1 MKDISA
7 TVFAILFVIIS
18 LLALLSADP
27 FPSGMDFTSLNN
39 QGAVSELGMRFAFKK
54 VRYTGS

>member
-18 LLALLSADP
+18 LLTLLLADP
-27 FPSGMDFTSLNN
+27 FPSGVDFTSLNN
-39 QGAVSELGMRFAFKK
+39 QRAVSELGMRFAFK
-54 VRYTGS
+54 R

>member
-18 LLALLSADP
+18 LLAVLSADP
-27 FPSGMDFTSLNN
+27 FPSDMGFTSLNN
-39 QGAVSELGMRFAFKK
+39 QGAASELGMRFALK
-54 VRYTGS
+54 R

>member
-1 MKDISA
+1 MKDVSA

-27 FPSGMDFTSLNN
+27 FPSGMGFTSLNN
-39 QGAVSELGMRFAFKK
+39 QGAASELGMLFALK
-54 VRYTGS
+54 R

>member
-7 TVFAILFVIIS
+7 TVVAILFVIIS

-27 FPSGMDFTSLNN
+27 FPSGVGFASLNN
-39 QGAVSELGMRFAFKK
+39 QGAVSELGMRFAFK
-54 VRYTGS
+54 R